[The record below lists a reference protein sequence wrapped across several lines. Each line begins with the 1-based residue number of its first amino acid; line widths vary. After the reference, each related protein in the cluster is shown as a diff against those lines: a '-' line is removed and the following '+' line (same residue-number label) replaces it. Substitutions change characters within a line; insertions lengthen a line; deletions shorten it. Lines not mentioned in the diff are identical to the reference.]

1 MKSYQF
7 WTEQAK
13 RWSESVDYGSPMS
26 AWTSQMFEILNQCN
40 GDKLK
45 ATIILREQKKKII
58 KNTG

>member
-45 ATIILREQKKKII
+45 ATIILREQKK
-58 KNTG
+58 NN